1 MISLQDKT
9 FLVTG
14 AGSGIGAATSAQ
26 IIALGGKVVG
36 LDRAIEPR
44 QDDQQFNVTAD
55 VTSFTD
61 LAQAVEAGKT
71 HFGAL
76 HGAVTCAGLSVPGDA
91 LGADAEAWDQA
102 LSVNITG
109 TWLTAKA
116 VLPELIEQGGGAI
129 VTIASVYGMT
139 GCSGNM
145 PYNVSKG
152 GVLQLTRSLAADYAA
167 HNVRVNSVSPGY
179 ISTPMTE
186 VISSY
191 PPGEQAFINMHPL
204 RRPGHPEEVARA
216 IAFLLSDSASFI
228 TAANLPVDGGFSGVK
243 DILLNG

>member
-55 VTSFTD
+55 VTSPSA
-61 LAQAVEAGKT
+61 LEQAVKAAKS

-91 LGADAEAWDQA
+91 LATDTDTWERA
-102 LSVNITG
+102 LSVNLTG
-109 TWLTAKA
+109 TWLTVKA
-116 VLPELIEQGGGAI
+116 LLPELIGQGKGAI
-129 VTIASVYGMT
+129 VTVASVYGMI
-139 GCSGNM
+139 GCAGNM
-145 PYNVSKG
+145 PYNVTKG
-152 GVLQLTRSLAADYAA
+152 GVLQLARSLAADYAP
-167 HNVRVNSVSPGY
+167 HGIRVNSVSPGY

-186 VISSY
+186 IIGAY
-191 PPGEQAFINMHPL
+191 PPGEQAFIKMHPL
-204 RRPGHPEEVARA
+204 NRPGSPSEVASA
-216 IAFLLSDSASFI
+216 IAFLLSDAASFI
-228 TAANLPVDGGFSGVK
+228 TAANIPVDGGFSGVK
-243 DILLNG
+243 DILVS